1 VTDPNTAWD
10 FDYRAAT
17 GMLPADF
24 PFTALIMAAIL
35 RGDSANRRKIMCAFP
50 AVAADLTARGVQLPL
65 HSRLEPTAAQALLDD
80 IELAM
85 DGPSPALL
93 PRVML
98 ELRLKYPEAWQ
109 ALTAKD

>member
-50 AVAADLTARGVQLPL
+50 AVAADLTAPGAPIDEAGGAELDATEIVGALVQ
-65 HSRLEPTAAQALLDD
+65 SNTTT
-80 IELAM
+80 
-85 DGPSPALL
+85 
-93 PRVML
+93 
-98 ELRLKYPEAWQ
+98 Y
-109 ALTAKD
+109 